1 MKKTLLNSILSG
13 ILISLGAYAFSVT
26 GGIVGAVLFAFGLVS
41 IIYFGIPL
49 YTGAVGN
56 VQLTKNSLVNIVTVL
71 FGNLIGCLLISFLYQ
86 GDIESL
92 SSVVNTKMSQDFYT
106 VLSKGI
112 LCGVIID
119 CAVYLS
125 KKKES
130 MIPVLIGVPLFIMS
144 GFLHSIAEPFYIMAS
159 KTFTIE
165 VLGYWSIVLLG
176 NTIGCNLRRIF
187 V

>member
-1 MKKTLLNSILSG
+1 MKKTFINSILSG
-13 ILISLGAYAFSVT
+13 ILISLGAYAFSVV
-26 GGIVGAVLFAFGLVS
+26 GGIVGAVLFSFGLLS

-56 VQLTKNSLVNIVTVL
+56 AKLNKESLFNIIMVL
-71 FGNLIGCLLISFLYQ
+71 LGNLVGCFLISLLYQ
-86 GDIESL
+86 GNVELL
-92 SSVVNTKMSQDFYT
+92 SGVVHTKMDQSFFAI
-106 VLSKGI
+106 LSKGI

-130 MIPVLIGVPLFIMS
+130 MLPVLIGVPLFIMS

-165 VLGYWSIVLLG
+165 ALGYWGIVLLG
-176 NTIGCNLRRIF
+176 NTIGCNLRRFF

>member
-13 ILISLGAYAFSVT
+13 ILISLGSYAFSVV
-26 GGIVGAVLFAFGLVS
+26 GGIIGAILFSFGLLS

-56 VQLTKNSLVNIVTVL
+56 VGLNKQSLIDIIIVL
-71 FGNLIGCLLISFLYQ
+71 LGNLIGCLLISFLYQ
-86 GDIESL
+86 GNIESL
-92 SSVVNTKMSQDFYT
+92 SSSVDIKMSQDFFT

-119 CAVYLS
+119 CAVFLS

-130 MIPVLIGVPLFIMS
+130 MLPVLIGVPLFIMS
-144 GFLHSIAEPFYIMAS
+144 GFLHSIAEPFYLMAS

-165 VLGYWSIVLLG
+165 ALGYWSIVLLG